1 MYERSSQQ
9 IPKGWIETTLN
20 EIALWGSGG
29 TPSRK
34 NNKFYRGSIP
44 WVKTGELGPKYI
56 RSAQEYITQEG
67 IQRSSAKVF
76 PKGSVGIAM
85 YGATIGKLSIWGA
98 DLSTNQACA
107 VAQPCLEILSSEFLY
122 YFLLSQRYALI
133 EAGKGGAQP
142 NISQGLL
149 KDWPICLPPI
159 DEQCRIVDKIEELF
173 SELDKGIESLKTAR
187 EQLKV
192 YRQAVLKHAF
202 EGKLTEQWRE
212 ENKNKL
218 ETPER
223 LRTRIKKEREKR
235 YQQQLDQWK
244 TAVKTWEVE
253 GKKGRKPRKPGLLE
267 QPEVI
272 TSNETKSLPKIP
284 SAWCFVRLCE
294 ITDIGSG
301 MSVNNSRKIDNPIKV
316 PYLRVANVQRGF
328 LDLSEVKH
336 MTIEM
341 SQLDSMALKQWD
353 ILFNEGGDR
362 DKLGR
367 GWIWQSKIMPCI
379 TQNHVFRASPYF
391 PSKEHSTLI
400 SHWGNTFGQRYF
412 EEMGKQTTN
421 LASIN
426 KTVLSEFPV
435 PLMSIDEQ
443 EEICKQIDSMMT
455 LINAQ
460 LDEISAVLEKSTT
473 LRQAILRSAF
483 SGKLIPQDPNDEP
496 ASILLER
503 IRAEKTEQEK
513 THGKSSRRKT
523 GEVIV

>member
-1 MYERSSQQ
+1 MRLWLLDVTINTQNLPENWVHPLLENVCVILDEQRIPVNNNERSKRTEGKSD
-9 IPKGWIETTLN
+9 N
-20 EIALWGSGG
+20 EL
-29 TPSRK
+29 
-34 NNKFYRGSIP
+34 
-44 WVKTGELGPKYI
+44 
-56 RSAQEYITQEG
+56 
-67 IQRSSAKVF
+67 F
-76 PKGSVGIAM
+76 PY
-85 YGATIGKLSIWGA
+85 YGATGQVGVIDDYIFDDENILLGEDGAPFLDPFKEKAYLANGKYWVNNHAHILKA
-98 DLSTNQACA
+98 YTNNKYLC
-107 VAQPCLEILSSEFLY
+107 
-122 YFLLSQRYALI
+122 YFLNQIDYSGHVTGTTRLKLNQGALKQI
-133 EAGKGGAQP
+133 PVNFAPEH
-142 NISQGLL
+142 
-149 KDWPICLPPI
+149 
-159 DEQCRIVDKIEELF
+159 EQLRIVSKIEELF

-244 TAVKTWEVE
+244 TAVKTWELE

-267 QPEVI
+267 QPKVI

-294 ITDIGSG
+294 IADIGSG

-379 TQNHVFRASPYF
+379 TQNHVFRASPYL

-455 LINAQ
+455 LIYAQ
-460 LDEISAVLEKSTT
+460 LEEISAVLEKSRT

-523 GEVIV
+523 REVIV